1 MASSGTCDTSS
12 YQTRYLRFSWEETSQ
27 SESNLYTKISWTLS
41 ARGGNVNWYNTGPIK
56 VKIDGTTVYN
66 YTGRKSMYKGE
77 VTSGTATI
85 YHNKSTGKGSF
96 KVEIEAAI
104 YTYAVNC
111 TGSKTFTLDT
121 IDVKPDYTV
130 KFDLAGGSRTG
141 GGALTQTI
149 EEGNDATPPTCSRTG
164 YNFVKWDG
172 TYTNITSNRT
182 ITATWE
188 KITYTIKYA
197 LNGGSG
203 TFGNQTKTY
212 GEDLTLRTGKPTK
225 SFELTYNANGGSLPS
240 GQDASVSRGCT
251 FANWKDGDGATYSA
265 GGKYTKNKASTL
277 TAQWTNP
284 TLGTLPVPT
293 RSGYKFLGWFTSAS
307 GGTQVTASTAL
318 SADTT
323 IYAQWSALYSVTYDL
338 NGGSNGPD
346 SQTKQNG
353 VDLTLS
359 SVKPTKACRITY
371 DANGGSVSPTYKD
384 VAATFVEWNTESDG
398 SGTSYQP
405 GDTYT
410 SNAALTLYA
419 IWSYN
424 KAGTLS
430 TPTRTNATFS
440 MWTTTKTGDTEFTSD
455 NVVSSNI
462 TIYARWTY
470 KIIFNGNGGTLYDPI
485 NHVAGD
491 QIVDIKEFGV
501 DYIIPEYSATYNED
515 SYTDVDEEGNE
526 VVENESATRTFLG
539 FATSATAKKA
549 EYVAGDT
556 YSTDAPLVLYAV
568 YSVKTYTVTF
578 YDGYSDKVLKQYTDV
593 EHGSSVTPPPDPT
606 RKGYTFAG
614 WLGDYSYVISDRK
627 IIAFWGCTPI
637 WIMTKSG
644 WHRYE
649 PEE

>member
-27 SESNLYTKISWTLS
+27 SESGLYTKIKWTLS
-41 ARGGNVNWYNTGPIK
+41 AKGGDVSWYNTGPIT
-56 VKIDGTTVYN
+56 VKIDGSSVYR
-66 YTGRKSMYKGE
+66 YTGRKRMYKGE
-77 VTSGTATI
+77 ITSGTATI

-96 KVEIEAAI
+96 KVEISAAI

-111 TGSKTFTLDT
+111 KGSKTFTLDT

-130 KFDLAGGSRTG
+130 KFDLDGGSRTG

-149 EEGNDATPPTCSRTG
+149 EEGDDATPPTCSKTG

-182 ITATWE
+182 IKAVWE
-188 KITYTIKYA
+188 KKSYTIKYA

-203 TFGNQTKTY
+203 TFNNQTKIY

-225 SFELTYNANGGSLPS
+225 SFDLTYDPNNGTLPSGQDSSVTKSCTFKNWKDGDDVTYNSGGKYTKNAAATLTAQWANPTMGTLPTPTRNGYKFLGWYTAKSGGTKITTSTAISADTTIYARWSALYGVTYDMNGGTGGPEAQTKQSGVDLVLSSTTPKKSCRLTYNANGGS
-240 GQDASVSRGCT
+240 
-251 FANWKDGDGATYSA
+251 
-265 GGKYTKNKASTL
+265 
-277 TAQWTNP
+277 
-284 TLGTLPVPT
+284 
-293 RSGYKFLGWFTSAS
+293 
-307 GGTQVTASTAL
+307 
-318 SADTT
+318 
-323 IYAQWSALYSVTYDL
+323 
-338 NGGSNGPD
+338 
-346 SQTKQNG
+346 
-353 VDLTLS
+353 
-359 SVKPTKACRITY
+359 
-371 DANGGSVSPTYKD
+371 VSPEYKD

-410 SNAALTLYA
+410 SDAAITLYA
-419 IWSYN
+419 IWRYN
-424 KAGTLS
+424 KAGTLPV
-430 TPTRTNATFS
+430 PTRTNATFG
-440 MWTTTKTGDTEFTSD
+440 MWTTTPTGSTEFTSE
-455 NVVSSNI
+455 NIVSKAT
-462 TIYARWTY
+462 TIYARWSY
-470 KIIFNGNGGTLYDPI
+470 KIIFHGNGGTLYDPV
-485 NHVAGD
+485 NDVVGD
-491 QIVDIKEFGV
+491 SFEDIKDPGV
-501 DYIIPEYSATYNED
+501 TYIIPEYSATYNED

-526 VVENESATRTFLG
+526 VVENESSTRTFLG

-556 YSTDAPLVLYAV
+556 YSTDAPLVLYAI
-568 YSVKTYTVTF
+568 YSVNTYTVTF

-627 IIAFWGCTPI
+627 IVAFWGCTPI